1 MNKMK
6 RNIKALL
13 TTALTALVMIM
24 PLFTCFF
31 MFHQPQMP
39 EELNDFRKYDK

>member
-1 MNKMK
+1 MRKMMSSMV
-6 RNIKALL
+6 AAVL
-13 TTALTALVMIM
+13 TGMIMIM

-31 MFHQPQMP
+31 MFHQPAMP